1 MPEKNQYLYMDD
13 GGPDEIP
20 ELTAEDEE
28 FIKAIEDHYYLKRHS
43 NAKTEA
49 KNDSSGVKLIE

>member
-1 MPEKNQYLYMDD
+1 MEVINMPEKNQYLYMDD

-28 FIKAIEDHYYLKRHS
+28 FIKAIEEKVKNKFS
-43 NAKTEA
+43 NILTE
-49 KNDSSGVKLIE
+49 